1 MREPIRDKHRLL
13 HILDAINTIL
23 ERTKSMTYEELVSD
37 KIQFGGI
44 VYYTMI
50 IGEASYKLSRKFVN
64 NYSQVEWDVIANMRH
79 HIVHGYYQVNPKDV
93 WAVIQY
99 DLQPLKTQVEQLLS
113 SINWNELEKQD
124 IEA

>member
-1 MREPIRDKHRLL
+1 MREPLRDRHRLL

-23 ERTKSMTYEELVSD
+23 ERAEGMSYESLISD

-50 IGEASYKLSRKFVN
+50 IGEASYKLSRAFVKT
-64 NYSQVEWDVIANMRH
+64 YPQAEWDVIANMRH

-93 WAVIQY
+93 WSVIQN
-99 DLQPLKTQVEQLLS
+99 DLKPLKEHVENLLTT
-113 SINWNELEKQD
+113 IDWDVREKTVIQF
-124 IEA
+124 

>member
-13 HILDAINTIL
+13 HILDAINTIM
-23 ERTKSMTYEELVSD
+23 ERAKSMTYEELVSD

-64 NYSQVEWDVIANMRH
+64 AYPQVEWDVIANMRH

-93 WAVIQY
+93 WTVIQY

-113 SINWNELEKQD
+113 SINWNEWEKQD